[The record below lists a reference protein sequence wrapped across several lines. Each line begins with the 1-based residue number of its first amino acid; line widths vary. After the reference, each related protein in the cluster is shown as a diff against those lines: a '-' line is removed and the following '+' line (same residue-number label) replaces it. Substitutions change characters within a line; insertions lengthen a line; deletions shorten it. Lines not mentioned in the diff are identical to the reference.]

1 MFSPDLPPAQG
12 LAAAVASGARSFAL
26 RGGWLVSALCMLV
39 AKIRMTQPVRVVC
52 GR

>member
-1 MFSPDLPPAQG
+1 MLSPDPPPDW
-12 LAAAVASGARSFAL
+12 LAAAAARDAFSFTL

>member
-1 MFSPDLPPAQG
+1 MFSPGPPPSSLAT
-12 LAAAVASGARSFAL
+12 AAARDALSITL